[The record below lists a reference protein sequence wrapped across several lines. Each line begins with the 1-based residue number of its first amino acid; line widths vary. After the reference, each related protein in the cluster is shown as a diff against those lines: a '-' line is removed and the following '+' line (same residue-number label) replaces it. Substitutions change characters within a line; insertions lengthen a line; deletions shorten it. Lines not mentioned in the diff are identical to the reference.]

1 MGNYLAFDLGAES
14 CRAILGNL
22 DDNKKLQIKTLHR
35 SPNGMMNI
43 RGRLQWDVLGMYR
56 EILTGMT
63 ACAAQCGDKVE
74 SAGIDSWAVDFGL
87 FDEQGM
93 LLGNPAAYRDAN
105 RVQAMTEFL
114 KKMPPAKLYELTGI
128 SIGYVNSVF
137 QLFAFAHENNPQ
149 LKIAKD
155 LLFIPDIFNYFL
167 TGTKASEFTF
177 ATTSQLYNTRTGAW
191 EKEIFTQL
199 GVNPSIMQKV
209 VPHGTIIGKVVA
221 AIGNET
227 GVGEIPMIA
236 VGSHDT
242 GSAVAACPL
251 PNDNAVYISS
261 GTWSLIGI
269 ETKAPIIN
277 EKTFKYNITNEGG
290 ICGTFRVLKNLTGLW
305 LLQEYRREEAKT
317 QEFSYAELS
326 SIGMSTPS
334 INSVVDPNAPE
345 FIKPASM
352 AAAIADYC
360 QKSGQTIPQSIGE
373 YVRTILES
381 LALTYRYTIGQLEE
395 VSGRKIMQINVIGG
409 GSQNQVLCQF
419 TADATG
425 LPVCAGPVEATA
437 IGNLLVQA
445 MALGKVKSHT
455 ELREIVARS
464 FPLTVYQP
472 QHTANWDEMYKHY
485 LQIKKG

>member
-167 TGTKASEFTF
+167 TGKKASEFTF

-191 EKEIFTQL
+191 EKEIFTKL
-199 GVNPSIMQKV
+199 GVNPSIMQKI
-209 VPHGTIIGKVVA
+209 VPHGTIIGKVDA

-317 QEFSYAELS
+317 QHTF
-326 SIGMSTPS
+326 
-334 INSVVDPNAPE
+334 DQFRRRPE
-345 FIKPASM
+345 CA
-352 AAAIADYC
+352 
-360 QKSGQTIPQSIGE
+360 GVHQTGFD
-373 YVRTILES
+373 
-381 LALTYRYTIGQLEE
+381 
-395 VSGRKIMQINVIGG
+395 GG
-409 GSQNQVLCQF
+409 GNRRLLPEERANN
-419 TADATG
+419 TAKHRGICADDTG
-425 LPVCAGPVEATA
+425 EPGINLPLYNRAIRGSERQKDHADQRHRRRIAEPGTMPIYSRCDRIAGMRRA
-437 IGNLLVQA
+437 G
-445 MALGKVKSHT
+445 
-455 ELREIVARS
+455 RS
-464 FPLTVYQP
+464 DGHRQP
-472 QHTANWDEMYKHY
+472 AGAGD
-485 LQIKKG
+485 GVG

>member
-1 MGNYLAFDLGAES
+1 
-14 CRAILGNL
+14 
-22 DDNKKLQIKTLHR
+22 
-35 SPNGMMNI
+35 
-43 RGRLQWDVLGMYR
+43 
-56 EILTGMT
+56 
-63 ACAAQCGDKVE
+63 
-74 SAGIDSWAVDFGL
+74 
-87 FDEQGM
+87 
-93 LLGNPAAYRDAN
+93 
-105 RVQAMTEFL
+105 
-114 KKMPPAKLYELTGI
+114 
-128 SIGYVNSVF
+128 VF

-167 TGTKASEFTF
+167 TGKKASEFTF

-191 EKEIFTQL
+191 EKEIFTKL
-199 GVNPSIMQKV
+199 GVNPSIMQKI
-209 VPHGTIIGKVVA
+209 VPHGTIIGKVDA

-485 LQIKKG
+485 LKIKKG

>member
-1 MGNYLAFDLGAES
+1 
-14 CRAILGNL
+14 
-22 DDNKKLQIKTLHR
+22 
-35 SPNGMMNI
+35 
-43 RGRLQWDVLGMYR
+43 
-56 EILTGMT
+56 
-63 ACAAQCGDKVE
+63 
-74 SAGIDSWAVDFGL
+74 
-87 FDEQGM
+87 
-93 LLGNPAAYRDAN
+93 
-105 RVQAMTEFL
+105 
-114 KKMPPAKLYELTGI
+114 
-128 SIGYVNSVF
+128 
-137 QLFAFAHENNPQ
+137 
-149 LKIAKD
+149 
-155 LLFIPDIFNYFL
+155 
-167 TGTKASEFTF
+167 
-177 ATTSQLYNTRTGAW
+177 
-191 EKEIFTQL
+191 
-199 GVNPSIMQKV
+199 MQKV
-209 VPHGTIIGKVVA
+209 VPHGTIIGKVDA